1 MSCHQP
7 PSSEPTSDE
16 DCKRCENCYGIINI
30 GKFNPK
36 ESLSSITKPV
46 SKPKPAHRNVELAD
60 ILANE
65 ATEEKESTDYTHLES
80 SERREVHSSTPTR
93 HQTYSYNINLPGEG
107 FYNDNRGEYYED
119 QLRVTSAS

>member
-1 MSCHQP
+1 MSCHES
-7 PSSEPTSDE
+7 PSSEPTFDE

-30 GKFNPK
+30 GNFNPK

-46 SKPKPAHRNVELAD
+46 SKPKSAHRNIELAD

-65 ATEEKESTDYTHLES
+65 VTEEKESTDHIHLES

-93 HQTYSYNINLPGEG
+93 YQTYSYNINLLGEG
-107 FYNDNRGEYYED
+107 FYSDNGGEYYED
-119 QLRVTSAS
+119 QLCVTSAT